1 MAGTPGTTSP
11 PYPRRQSGSGA
22 LCTLAFLASLF
33 FAFICPINVARAD
46 ASPPPHHLV
55 YARRQHDGQASVAL
69 EARKGHSTSR
79 TSSSSSSSSA
89 RPAVTASSSKNTSSS
104 SSIKLTL
111 PDSFVQ
117 CGSANIGIDS
127 VIGSRDASLL
137 GNTSDKVQDAS
148 WLNLRIRVSNK
159 KRAHVDLDLPSDT
172 SSWTWPYVDLPAGTS
187 FTLMVSS
194 MTNQTMEQVEEGPTN
209 ASSTL
214 TSPNTSISTTII
226 SNKKRGASA
235 DDADAEGADDT
246 ILAHSL
252 ARSNVIAGVLNN
264 TSCLPVGTDSDDDGS
279 NSSTHHGNIAPSSSG
294 PSHAV
299 TIVAGFLGG
308 LVGLFVAILAALAW
322 HRRKENRRR
331 CLQGEGGANSLDHT
345 HGGRIGDRRS
355 VPIATWDGQYRN
367 SPRGG
372 WSYMT
377 SLVPG
382 LSMGEPPGFNS
393 PGPSPIDGA
402 FSMFRGRRR
411 AGPTSRRR
419 EEGEEDLPT
428 YGKSEEEIKGLPSYE
443 PGMGLRN
450 LSATANGHRQY
461 QEMTQERYRD
471 DADDSYHEEHR
482 LTAIREQEEPDSAVQ
497 SPATVLHYFPSG
509 PSRPYSTLDLVNI
522 HLPARAPAAEVA
534 SSVTMNNVA
543 RRNTSRSDR
552 GGSAAAA
559 PDVSS
564 STSAISLDPFASP
577 DDITSHHT
585 QARRPHIQ
593 RDGSHRPSN
602 APRPHDPTAGRTN
615 LEEADEY
622 DSRAPLL

>member
-1 MAGTPGTTSP
+1 
-11 PYPRRQSGSGA
+11 
-22 LCTLAFLASLF
+22 
-33 FAFICPINVARAD
+33 
-46 ASPPPHHLV
+46 
-55 YARRQHDGQASVAL
+55 
-69 EARKGHSTSR
+69 
-79 TSSSSSSSSA
+79 
-89 RPAVTASSSKNTSSS
+89 
-104 SSIKLTL
+104 
-111 PDSFVQ
+111 
-117 CGSANIGIDS
+117 
-127 VIGSRDASLL
+127 
-137 GNTSDKVQDAS
+137 
-148 WLNLRIRVSNK
+148 
-159 KRAHVDLDLPSDT
+159 
-172 SSWTWPYVDLPAGTS
+172 
-187 FTLMVSS
+187 MVSS
-194 MTNQTMEQVEEGPTN
+194 MTNQTMEQVEEDPTN
-209 ASSTL
+209 TSSTSTIAGSSTK
-214 TSPNTSISTTII
+214 TSSATSSRTSSSSSSNNNNNNNNNNT
-226 SNKKRGASA
+226 NKERRATN
-235 DDADAEGADDT
+235 DDSDAEGADDT

-264 TSCLPVGTDSDDDGS
+264 TSCLAVGTDSDDEGS
-279 NSSTHHGNIAPSSSG
+279 SPSSHHGDQAPSPSG

-331 CLQGEGGANSLDHT
+331 GLQGEAGALSLDHT
-345 HGGRIGDRRS
+345 HGGRVADRRS
-355 VPIATWDGQYRN
+355 IPIATWDGQYRN

-450 LSATANGHRQY
+450 LTTTANGQHQY
-461 QEMTQERYRD
+461 HQMTQERYRD
-471 DADDSYHEEHR
+471 DAEESYNEDHR
-482 LTAIREQEEPDSAVQ
+482 LTTIGEQDEQDTAVN

-534 SSVTMNNVA
+534 SSVTMSNVA
-543 RRNTSRSDR
+543 RRASPRSGR
-552 GGSAAAA
+552 GESVAAA

-577 DDITSHHT
+577 DDSTYHHT

-593 RDGSHRPSN
+593 RDGSHRSPN
-602 APRPHDPTAGRTN
+602 APRSHDPTASRMN
-615 LEEADEY
+615 LGAADED

>member
-1 MAGTPGTTSP
+1 M
-11 PYPRRQSGSGA
+11 
-22 LCTLAFLASLF
+22 
-33 FAFICPINVARAD
+33 
-46 ASPPPHHLV
+46 
-55 YARRQHDGQASVAL
+55 
-69 EARKGHSTSR
+69 
-79 TSSSSSSSSA
+79 
-89 RPAVTASSSKNTSSS
+89 
-104 SSIKLTL
+104 TL

-117 CGSANIGIDS
+117 CGSASIGIDS

-137 GNTSDKVQDAS
+137 GNTSDQAQDAS

-159 KRAHVDLDLPSDT
+159 KLAHIDLDLPSDT

-194 MTNQTMEQVEEGPTN
+194 MTNQTMEQVEEPSNN
-209 ASSTL
+209 ASSTT
-214 TSPNTSISTTII
+214 TSPASSTKTSSNSTRT
-226 SNKKRGASA
+226 ASSKQRRA
-235 DDADAEGADDT
+235 NPDDSDAEGADDT

-264 TSCLPVGTDSDDDGS
+264 TSCLPVGTASDDDGS
-279 NSSTHHGNIAPSSSG
+279 NSSPHHQNPPPSSAG

-308 LVGLFVAILAALAW
+308 LVGLFVAILIALAW

-331 CLQGEGGANSLDHT
+331 GLQGEGGANSLDHT
-345 HGGRIGDRRS
+345 HGGRVGDRRS
-355 VPIATWDGQYRN
+355 IPIATWDGQYRN

-411 AGPTSRRR
+411 AGATNRRR
-419 EEGEEDLPT
+419 EDGEEDLPT

-450 LSATANGHRQY
+450 LSAAANGHLQY

-471 DADDSYHEEHR
+471 DGDETYHEDYR
-482 LTAIREQEEPDSAVQ
+482 LTTIGEQDEPDSTVN

-534 SSVTMNNVA
+534 SSVTMNSVA
-543 RRNTSRSDR
+543 RRAIPKSGR
-552 GGSAAAA
+552 GESATAA

-564 STSAISLDPFASP
+564 STSAISLDPFASA
-577 DDITSHHT
+577 DDSASHHT
-585 QARRPHIQ
+585 ETRRAHVQ
-593 RDGSHRPSN
+593 RNGSHRSN
-602 APRPHDPTAGRTN
+602 GPAASRAD